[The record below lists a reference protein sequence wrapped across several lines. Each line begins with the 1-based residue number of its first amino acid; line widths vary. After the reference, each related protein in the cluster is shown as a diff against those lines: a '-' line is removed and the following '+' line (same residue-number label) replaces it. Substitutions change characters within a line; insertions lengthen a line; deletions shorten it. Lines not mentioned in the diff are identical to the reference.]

1 MEKIIRKFIKEQIK
15 ALHESKKHVVKY
27 SKSNNTYQVWLGD
40 EIVTDFATK
49 ERANAKAK
57 NLNDLQNAKDV
68 DKAQLK
74 EAEVKGDIVNLHYKI
89 DVYASP
95 SDGDMSSVIDYVENN
110 EVVSKYGIKVEVGK
124 LEAGSQENESSVYVK
139 FSFDRS
145 KRGGT
150 MTAIRLLRDVVLE
163 PIKATNK
170 AVIIDIEPKNFQPK
184 IDYDQMAQQSAMD
197 DRRQQGMDPGL
208 EEAARELGYLDEIG
222 NFHDPRMSG
231 GSFDRL
237 TAPNPKDQ
245 VFKKKYIGNGMY
257 DIFKNGKK
265 VKTIKGEGEANA
277 WINNAKRELDEAGN
291 LNELNSYEMGE
302 LPDFE
307 LLRKN
312 VAQMLGVEVDD
323 DVRSGMYSGKE
334 GYYSRINPRDLI
346 FWEKEQIEKLKQAFK
361 KTNFESEDYEFE
373 HNNIFDFEE
382 DPGERTY
389 PAGFNYFATEK
400 IYGDDDRDNF
410 PDFKEAYTS
419 EWDPETA
426 AKNLRI
432 AKGIEPKY
440 TTYTKGEKVTYL
452 DHPAVIT
459 GVKEYNGK
467 IYYSVSYDKGNGK
480 TKASSILSTDGT
492 IKSLEEAKSKEDQL
506 KIARAAFEKAEMNG
520 DIRGQE
526 LALAALDLIKNGS
539 IKGLSK
545 PSRLKEMASE
555 LGYLNEDEQLSKL
568 LQLSKHA
575 DVRDG
580 EEKIS
585 KLAAAWD
592 RWNYDNGD
600 KYDDLVT
607 HLFMAAELLGDGYRK
622 DAQMRLRMFNK
633 DVVKIMGGLN
643 EEKKNINEEKSS
655 LFSQTLVDDIEKEI
669 REIIGILEDGYNE
682 NVGYQEYKFEDG
694 TGGFAFKWSH
704 ARNWGGRLSLSLS
717 KDGNHTIEAVSYYD
731 NRVFNAKTKFK
742 SVQTWEDLSDD
753 DLSNIFRKLQPYI
766 KKNETLAKKA
776 LSDEAKAQSDYY
788 ANKPDTGRIG
798 YGLSQQPRKRN

>member
-1 MEKIIRKFIKEQIK
+1 MKKLIRKFIKEQIK
-15 ALHESKKHVVKY
+15 
-27 SKSNNTYQVWLGD
+27 
-40 EIVTDFATK
+40 
-49 ERANAKAK
+49 
-57 NLNDLQNAKDV
+57 NLA
-68 DKAQLK
+68 
-74 EAEVKGDIVNLHYKI
+74 EAEVKGDVVNLHYRF
-89 DVYASP
+89 DVSASP

-150 MTAIRLLRDVVLE
+150 MTAIRLLRDVVIE
-163 PIKATNK
+163 FIEKK
-170 AVIIDIEPKNFQPK
+170 IGAVAVDIEARDFKPDGPS
-184 IDYDQMAQQSAMD
+184 DDEYDQMAQQSSMD

-245 VFKKKYIGNGMY
+245 VFKKKYIGNGIY

-361 KTNFESEDYEFE
+361 KTNFELSQGDEDLSFDEKKYYEFE
-373 HNNIFDFEE
+373 YNNIFDFEE

-400 IYGDDDRDNF
+400 EKIYGDDDKDNF
-410 PDFKEAYTS
+410 PDFEEAYTS

-426 AKNLRI
+426 AKNLRV

-440 TTYTKGEKVTYL
+440 TTYTKGENVTYL
-452 DHPAVIT
+452 GHPAVIT

-600 KYDDLVT
+600 KYDYLVD

-633 DVVKIMGGLN
+633 DVVKVMRGLS
-643 EEKKNINEEKSS
+643 EEKENLEEYTISGGQEAARNYPKSEDPGDMFAQKEVEELLPASFASRNQELKARLQAHANWVKQDRFNNTFVHVQSNTVTDGNNIYRVAMSQHYNGNYEGFKNPK
-655 LFSQTLVDDIEKEI
+655 FTEI
-669 REIIGILEDGYNE
+669 RVKELDDEFDMEKDLGYYIVDTTALMQDLRKLE
-682 NVGYQEYKFEDG
+682 
-694 TGGFAFKWSH
+694 
-704 ARNWGGRLSLSLS
+704 
-717 KDGNHTIEAVSYYD
+717 TIERVS
-731 NRVFNAKTKFK
+731 
-742 SVQTWEDLSDD
+742 
-753 DLSNIFRKLQPYI
+753 
-766 KKNETLAKKA
+766 
-776 LSDEAKAQSDYY
+776 
-788 ANKPDTGRIG
+788 
-798 YGLSQQPRKRN
+798 